1 MSMTSPAILS
11 NFFEEQWTQNHPQYL
26 SGLSRALFST
36 TFLEVAVYA
45 KVVRRGPTVYLSYP
59 RFKSEIKIRRLIFS
73 PLVSLQ
79 STACRT
85 AFSRGSP
92 TKLSSRKASEW
103 HEASTCAVSSGISV
117 TAHTSSS
124 SLRIKGIMLKIHQH
138 NYNNTQIIV
147 ALLSSKRSIF
157 NKKRLIILRP
167 LKR

>member
-1 MSMTSPAILS
+1 MTVASRAILS
-11 NFFEEQWTQNHPQYL
+11 NFFEEQWTQSHPQYL

-36 TFLEVAVYA
+36 TFLEIAVYV

-59 RFKSEIKIRRLIFS
+59 RFKSEIKIRRLTFS

-124 SLRIKGIMLKIHQH
+124 SLQIIRIIAKIHKQ

-147 ALLSSKRSIF
+147 VLLSSNRGIF
-157 NKKRLIILRP
+157 NKKRLIILRT

>member
-1 MSMTSPAILS
+1 MNSKPPTVPFGIVA
-11 NFFEEQWTQNHPQYL
+11 F
-26 SGLSRALFST
+26 
-36 TFLEVAVYA
+36 TFLARFLEIAVYA
-45 KVVRRGPTVYLSYP
+45 KVVRRGPTVYLPNP
-59 RFKSEIKIRRLIFS
+59 RFKSKLKIRRLTFS

-124 SLRIKGIMLKIHQH
+124 SLQIKRIMLKIHQH
-138 NYNNTQIIV
+138 NYNNTQIIAV
-147 ALLSSKRSIF
+147 LLSSWRRIF
-157 NKKRLIILRP
+157 NKKRFKFLRE
-167 LKR
+167 LRRQFH